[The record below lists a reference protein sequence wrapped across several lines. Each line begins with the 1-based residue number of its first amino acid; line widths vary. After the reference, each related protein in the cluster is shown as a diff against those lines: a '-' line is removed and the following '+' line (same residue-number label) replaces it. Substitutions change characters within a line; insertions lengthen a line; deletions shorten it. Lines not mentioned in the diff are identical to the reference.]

1 MAKNKIVTYEIWTS
15 EPYGIGSTVVES
27 QPIKD
32 APRFAV
38 RKVKDDW
45 LLDHIMTGAL
55 VMRHRLKKQCELLAR
70 ELQAWPLT
78 QILNPSNDIISYII
92 EIKRSDHFITFDDYL
107 KFRD

>member
-1 MAKNKIVTYEIWTS
+1 MARKTIPYAIWTN
-15 EPYGIGSTVVES
+15 EPYGIGSHIVEG
-27 QPIKD
+27 QAIKD

-45 LLDHIMTGAL
+45 LLDHVVTGAF
-55 VMRHRLKKQCELLAR
+55 VIRHRLKKHCELLAK
-70 ELQAWPLT
+70 ELQSWSLT
-78 QILNPSNDIISYII
+78 KILNPNNDIISYIV